1 MQKIKLKIYVCIIIL
16 VFIII
21 YILELFYNSQKQ
33 AAFEK
38 LSENIV
44 RLHVVA
50 NSDASHDQALKL
62 KVRDELVKYI
72 GDIIDEC
79 KSAQESEEVLIENKV
94 NIINVAQKVIKDNGY
109 DYDVKALMGKFIFP
123 AKMYGQLVFP
133 PGQYKALKIIIGKGE
148 GSNWWCVL
156 FPPLCFID
164 NSYNTVPDFVR
175 KNLKEKLSKEEYELI
190 FPDDTAVNIG
200 VTKKLKIVEMLKN
213 TGIKVST
220 IMDELFGTKKK
231 G

>member
-1 MQKIKLKIYVCIIIL
+1 MKKIKLKIFACIIIL

-21 YILELFYNSQKQ
+21 YILELFYHNEKQ

-38 LSENIV
+38 LSSNIV

-50 NSDASHDQALKL
+50 NSDASYDQELKL

-72 GDIIDEC
+72 ENLINGC
-79 KSAQESEEVLIENKV
+79 KSAQESEEILLKNKQ
-94 NIINVAQKVIKDNGY
+94 NILYEAQKVIKDNGY
-109 DYDVKALMGKFIFP
+109 GYDVKASIGKFVFP

-148 GSNWWCVL
+148 GANWWCVL

-164 NSYNTVPDFVR
+164 NSYNAVPEYVK

-190 FPDDTAVNIG
+190 FPDDAVGNIG
-200 VTKKLKIVEMLKN
+200 ITKKLKIVEMLKS
-213 TGIKVST
+213 TGIKVSS